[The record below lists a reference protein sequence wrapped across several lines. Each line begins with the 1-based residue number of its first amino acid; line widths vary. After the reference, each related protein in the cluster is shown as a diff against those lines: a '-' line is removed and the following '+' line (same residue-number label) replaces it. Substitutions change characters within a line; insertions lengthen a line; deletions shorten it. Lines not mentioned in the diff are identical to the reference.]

1 MKTSTSVS
9 TLCFFII
16 LCSSIQVSDAYVMSG
31 NTGNVGKRFVEHNRN
46 IQDIRS
52 LAEKRCGS
60 QQQAR
65 DMQAESKKLQE
76 RDFEFSH

>member
-46 IQDIRS
+46 IQDRK
-52 LAEKRCGS
+52 AEKRCGS